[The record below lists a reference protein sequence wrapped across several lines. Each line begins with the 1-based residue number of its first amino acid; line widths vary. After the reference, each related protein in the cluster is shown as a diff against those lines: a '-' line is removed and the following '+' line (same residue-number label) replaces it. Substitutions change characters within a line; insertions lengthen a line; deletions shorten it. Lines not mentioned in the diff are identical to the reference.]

1 MKALII
7 ADRKRYEKFMPD
19 TPFVRELEKV
29 FMPLGT
35 PDAELLQ
42 AGGDADFLAADAI
55 AKVSAELIDG
65 MPNLKVI
72 HSEGVAYNGIDCAAA
87 AARGI
92 PVCNNAGINAQAVAE
107 HAVMLMLMLQR
118 SAIAG
123 NEAVLA
129 GKQIGMKT
137 SMMGQIPELGDCTV
151 GLIGFGNIARETA
164 KRLNAFGCKVAYY
177 ASHRR
182 DAETEAKLGVTY
194 MTPDEM
200 KKECD
205 IISIHVPVTPETTG
219 MVDRE
224 FLRGMKKAA
233 LLINTARGE
242 IVDNEALKEAL
253 TEGWIA
259 GAGLDTVSPEPV
271 PADHVLLHLPEEAAR
286 RIVFSP
292 HIAGVTRSTFRR
304 GHANIWT
311 AFETVAAGGRPANIV
326 NGI

>member
-1 MKALII
+1 
-7 ADRKRYEKFMPD
+7 
-19 TPFVRELEKV
+19 
-29 FMPLGT
+29 
-35 PDAELLQ
+35 
-42 AGGDADFLAADAI
+42 
-55 AKVSAELIDG
+55 
-65 MPNLKVI
+65 
-72 HSEGVAYNGIDCAAA
+72 
-87 AARGI
+87 
-92 PVCNNAGINAQAVAE
+92 
-107 HAVMLMLMLQR
+107 
-118 SAIAG
+118 
-123 NEAVLA
+123 
-129 GKQIGMKT
+129 
-137 SMMGQIPELGDCTV
+137 
-151 GLIGFGNIARETA
+151 
-164 KRLNAFGCKVAYY
+164 
-177 ASHRR
+177 
-182 DAETEAKLGVTY
+182 
-194 MTPDEM
+194 M

-219 MVDRE
+219 MGDRE

-311 AFETVAAGGRPANIV
+311 AFETVAAGGRPANVV